1 MKRFVAYF
9 GLTLFIQV
17 AILILEI
24 VVASASGSDLL
35 IVAVLYVYWPTILL
49 VQKTG
54 NFVGCANMIDPF
66 LIGVPVGIL
75 IYCLVASL
83 AICGARRMNMT

>member
-1 MKRFVAYF
+1 MKRLVAYF
-9 GLTLFIQV
+9 GLTLLIQG

-24 VVASASGSDLL
+24 VVGSTSGTELL
-35 IVAVLYVYWPTILL
+35 VVAVLYVYWPTILL

-66 LIGVPVGIL
+66 LVGVPLGIVIYSL
-75 IYCLVASL
+75 IVSL
-83 AICGARRMNMT
+83 IICAARRMNMT